1 MLKKI
6 VAAMAVSMAF
16 AAPMSMAAVDSDKL
30 HQALV
35 GDHRSMDNKAR
46 DVFRDPAETLAF
58 FELAPNMT
66 VVEVT
71 PGGGWYTE
79 ILAPYL
85 KDEGK
90 LYAAGFDPDAGGW
103 AGKAAKRFT
112 DKLAAA
118 PEVYAE
124 VQVTVL
130 NPPTKVDI
138 APAGSADRVL
148 TFRNV
153 HNWMKAG
160 TDKAVFAAMF
170 RALKSGGILGVVEH
184 RGDAAVKQDPKSIS
198 GYVNQAY
205 VISMAEAA
213 GFKLIA
219 SSEINANAHDT
230 KNHPKGVWT
239 LPPSL
244 KLKDK
249 DRDKYLAMGE
259 SDRMTL
265 KFVKP

>member
-1 MLKKI
+1 MLKKL
-6 VAAMAVSMAF
+6 VAAMATVSVLV
-16 AAPMSMAAVDSDKL
+16 APVSMAAVDVDKL
-30 HQALV
+30 QQALV
-35 GDHRSMDNKAR
+35 GDHRSAENKAR
-46 DVFRDPAETLAF
+46 DVYRDPAETLAF

-66 VVEVT
+66 VVEIT

-79 ILAPYL
+79 ILAPYV
-85 KDEGK
+85 KGEGK
-90 LYAAGFDPDAGGW
+90 LYAAGFDPDADGW
-103 AGKAAKRFT
+103 AGKAAKRFA

-118 PEVYAE
+118 PEVYSE

-130 NPPTKVDI
+130 NPPSKVDV
-138 APAGSADRVL
+138 APAGSVDRVL

-160 TDKAVFAAMF
+160 TEKDVFAAMF
-170 RALKSGGILGVVEH
+170 RALKPGGMLGVVEH
-184 RGDAAVKQDPKSIS
+184 RGDAAVEQDPKSNS
-198 GYVNQAY
+198 GYVNQDY
-205 VISMAEAA
+205 VIALAEAA
-213 GFKLIA
+213 GFKFVA

-230 KNHPKGVWT
+230 KDHPKGVWT

-244 KLKDK
+244 RLQDQDK
-249 DRDKYLAMGE
+249 EKYLAIGE